1 MRSIRRTAKLQEAE
15 HYWPSFTD
23 IMSSLVLVLFFFIVI
38 LSVKQIFSSGTWD
51 KKLKDASLSLASSRQ
66 ELERTNQ
73 ELSIKKQELE
83 DLEKLLSD
91 KEAQISIL
99 ESQLTSDQE
108 ALSVKEIELN
118 AVRNQLQQISLLRLD
133 LLKEVK
139 ASIESELKDVIK
151 TNGEPLVSIDNNAN
165 LVIQSSLL
173 FAKGSSEISESGK
186 RMLRKFALAFEKILS
201 NSSNRDKIDS
211 IIVSGYADS
220 DDTFQN
226 NYFLSCER
234 AIAVI
239 NTMME
244 QNPDLENKYGRFFQA
259 SGFSEFRP
267 LVEEVNEA
275 AKSKNRRI
283 QISIDIKDSQIQKII
298 SDYMSGTP

>member
-1 MRSIRRTAKLQEAE
+1 MKAVKRVARVQESE

-38 LSVKQIFSSGTWD
+38 LTIKQIFSMGIWD
-51 KKLKDASLSLASSRQ
+51 KKLKDASLSLS
-66 ELERTNQ
+66 NV
-73 ELSIKKQELE
+73 KQELE
-83 DLEKLLSD
+83 NTNLELSLKRQELIDLEKALSD
-91 KEAQISIL
+91 KEAQIGIL
-99 ESQLTSDQE
+99 QAQLNKDQQ
-108 ALSVKEIELN
+108 ALSMKELELN
-118 AVRNQLQQISLLRLD
+118 VVKNQLQEISLLRLD

-139 ASIESELKDVIK
+139 ASIEKELKDIVK
-151 TNGEPLVSIDNNAN
+151 SKDEPLVSIDDNAN

-173 FAKGSSEISESGK
+173 FAKGSSEISDSGK
-186 RMLRKFALAFEKILS
+186 IMLRQFAIAFEKILS
-201 NSSNRDKIDS
+201 SSSNRDKIDS

-220 DDTFQN
+220 DDTYQN
-226 NYFLSCER
+226 NYLLSCER
-234 AIAVI
+234 SIAVI
-239 NTMME
+239 NTMMAE
-244 QNPDLENKYGRFFQA
+244 NPVLEKKYGRYFQA

-298 SDYMSGTP
+298 SDYMSRQP

>member
-1 MRSIRRTAKLQEAE
+1 MKAVKRVARVQESE

-38 LSVKQIFSSGTWD
+38 LTIKQIFSMGIWD
-51 KKLKDASLSLASSRQ
+51 KKLKDASLSLS
-66 ELERTNQ
+66 NV
-73 ELSIKKQELE
+73 KQELE
-83 DLEKLLSD
+83 NTNLELSLKRQELIDLEKALSD
-91 KEAQISIL
+91 KEAQIGIL
-99 ESQLTSDQE
+99 QAQLNKDQQ
-108 ALSVKEIELN
+108 ALSMKELELN
-118 AVRNQLQQISLLRLD
+118 AVKNQLQEISLLRLD

-139 ASIESELKDVIK
+139 ASIEKELKDIVK
-151 TNGEPLVSIDNNAN
+151 SKDEPLVSIDDNAN

-173 FAKGSSEISESGK
+173 FAKGSSEISDSGK
-186 RMLRKFALAFEKILS
+186 KMLRQFAIAFEKILS

-220 DDTFQN
+220 DDTYQN
-226 NYFLSCER
+226 NYLLSCER

-239 NTMME
+239 NTIMAE
-244 QNPDLENKYGRFFQA
+244 NPVLEKKYGRYFQA

-298 SDYMSGTP
+298 SDYMSRQP

>member
-1 MRSIRRTAKLQEAE
+1 MKAVKRVPRVQESE

-38 LSVKQIFSSGTWD
+38 LTIKQIFSTGIWD
-51 KKLKDASLSLASSRQ
+51 KKLKDASLSLS
-66 ELERTNQ
+66 NV
-73 ELSIKKQELE
+73 KQELE
-83 DLEKLLSD
+83 NTNLELSLKRQELIDLEKILSD
-91 KEAQISIL
+91 KETQIGIL
-99 ESQLTSDQE
+99 QSQLNKDQQ
-108 ALSVKEIELN
+108 ALSMKELELN
-118 AVRNQLQQISLLRLD
+118 VVKNQLQEISLLRLD

-139 ASIESELKDVIK
+139 ASIEKELKDTVK
-151 TNGEPLVSIDNNAN
+151 SKDEPLVSIDDNAN

-173 FAKGSSEISESGK
+173 FAKGSSEISDSGK
-186 RMLRKFALAFEKILS
+186 IMLRQFAIAFEKILS
-201 NSSNRDKIDS
+201 SSSNRDKIDS

-220 DDTFQN
+220 DDTYQN
-226 NYFLSCER
+226 NYLLSCER
-234 AIAVI
+234 SIAVI
-239 NTMME
+239 NTMMAE
-244 QNPDLENKYGRFFQA
+244 NPVLEKKYGRYFQA

-298 SDYMSGTP
+298 SDYMSRQP